1 MKETVLLYNF
11 DDEKRT
17 AAVKR
22 TLILMCV
29 RIRTVEKKDYLRP
42 LKELLGLE
50 EAAGAE
56 AASRQDY
63 DGEGFAEEM
72 LLMAGFTSRR
82 IDALI
87 AGLKKNGAGR
97 VDLKAVLTPTNAG
110 WNSLELYEEIKR
122 EHEKMSGNQA

>member
-22 TLILMCV
+22 TLILMGV

-110 WNSLELYEEIKR
+110 WNSLEL
-122 EHEKMSGNQA
+122 

>member
-1 MKETVLLYNF
+1 MQ
-11 DDEKRT
+11 
-17 AAVKR
+17 
-22 TLILMCV
+22 C
-29 RIRTVEKKDYLRP
+29 
-42 LKELLGLE
+42 
-50 EAAGAE
+50 
-56 AASRQDY
+56 
-63 DGEGFAEEM
+63 
-72 LLMAGFTSRR
+72 

>member
-11 DDEKRT
+11 DDEKRA

-50 EAAGAE
+50 
-56 AASRQDY
+56 
-63 DGEGFAEEM
+63 
-72 LLMAGFTSRR
+72 
-82 IDALI
+82 
-87 AGLKKNGAGR
+87 
-97 VDLKAVLTPTNAG
+97 
-110 WNSLELYEEIKR
+110 
-122 EHEKMSGNQA
+122 